1 MSDEIMADGASME
14 NQPVEQQAETTTE
27 ASEKTFTQTELEG
40 IIEQRLARE
49 RKKFQKQIE
58 GVDLDEARQLLQAK
72 EQAEIERQK
81 EKGEF
86 EKVLQQLAEK
96 KDNEISQYKT
106 KLQEI
111 QVDGALMS
119 AASQN
124 NAVSP
129 DQVVA
134 LLKSNTRL
142 SEDGSVEILDKDGTV
157 RYNDSG
163 VPLGVNDL
171 VSEFLTANP
180 HFVKASPSGVGS
192 QGAAGGSTQKPLSVA
207 DMVANWENGGRQAF
221 AAMKGKR

>member
-1 MSDEIMADGASME
+1 MSDEVMGNE
-14 NQPVEQQAETTTE
+14 GVEQTADAVEATE
-27 ASEKTFTQTELEG
+27 QSTKAFSQEELDA
-40 IIEQRLARE
+40 IVEQRLMRE
-49 RKKFQKQIE
+49 RKKYEKKLE
-58 GVDLDEARQLLQAK
+58 GVDLDEARRLLDEKQ
-72 EQAEIERQK
+72 QAEIERQK

-111 QVDGALMS
+111 QVDGALIN

-134 LLKSNTRL
+134 LLKSKTRL
-142 SEDGSVEILDKDGTV
+142 GEDGSVEILDNDGSV

-163 VPLGVNDL
+163 TPLQVNDL

-180 HFVKASPSGVGS
+180 HFVKASPSGTGS
-192 QGAAGGSTQKPLSVA
+192 KGAAGGSTQKPSSVA
-207 DMVANWENGGRQAF
+207 DMLASWENGGKEAY

>member
-1 MSDEIMADGASME
+1 MSDEIMGNESVE
-14 NQPVEQQAETTTE
+14 PVVETE
-27 ASEKTFTQTELEG
+27 ATEQPTKAFSQEELDA
-40 IIEQRLARE
+40 IVEQRLMRE
-49 RKKFQKQIE
+49 RKKYEKKLE

-106 KLQEI
+106 RLQEI
-111 QVDGALMS
+111 QVDGALINS
-119 AASQN
+119 ASQHG
-124 NAVSP
+124 AVSP
-129 DQVVA
+129 DQVVS
-134 LLKSNTRL
+134 LLKNKTRL
-142 SEDGSVEILDKDGTV
+142 GDDGAVEILDNDGTV

-163 VPLGVNDL
+163 TPMQVNDL

-180 HFVKASPSGVGS
+180 HFVKASPSGTGS
-192 QGAAGGSTQKPLSVA
+192 KGAAGGSTQKPSSVA
-207 DMVANWENGGRQAF
+207 DMLASWENGGKEAY

>member
-1 MSDEIMADGASME
+1 MSDNEVMGNE
-14 NQPVEQQAETTTE
+14 GVEQTADAVEATE
-27 ASEKTFTQTELEG
+27 QSTKAFSQEELDA
-40 IIEQRLARE
+40 IVEQRLMRE
-49 RKKFQKQIE
+49 RKKYEKKLE
-58 GVDLDEARQLLQAK
+58 GVDLDEARRLLEEKQ
-72 EQAEIERQK
+72 QAEIERQK

-111 QVDGALMS
+111 QVDGALIN

-134 LLKSNTRL
+134 LLKSKTRL
-142 SEDGSVEILDKDGTV
+142 GEDGSVEILDNDGSV

-163 VPLGVNDL
+163 TPLQVNDL

-180 HFVKASPSGVGS
+180 HFVKASPSGTGS
-192 QGAAGGSTQKPLSVA
+192 KGAAGGSTQKPSSVA
-207 DMVANWENGGRQAF
+207 DMLASWENGGKEAY

>member
-1 MSDEIMADGASME
+1 MSDQVMGNEG
-14 NQPVEQQAETTTE
+14 VEQTADAVEATE
-27 ASEKTFTQTELEG
+27 QSTKAFSQEELDA
-40 IIEQRLARE
+40 IVEQRLMRE
-49 RKKFQKQIE
+49 RKKYEKKLE
-58 GVDLDEARQLLQAK
+58 GVDLDEARRLLEEKQ
-72 EQAEIERQK
+72 QAEIERQK

-111 QVDGALMS
+111 QVDGALIN

-134 LLKSNTRL
+134 LLKSKTRL
-142 SEDGSVEILDKDGTV
+142 GEDGSVEILDNDGSV

-163 VPLGVNDL
+163 TPMQVNDL

-180 HFVKASPSGVGS
+180 HFVKASPSGTGS
-192 QGAAGGSTQKPLSVA
+192 KGAAGGSTQKPSSVA
-207 DMVANWENGGRQAF
+207 DMLASWENGGKEAY

>member
-1 MSDEIMADGASME
+1 MSDEVMGNE
-14 NQPVEQQAETTTE
+14 GVEQTADAVEATE
-27 ASEKTFTQTELEG
+27 QSTKAFSQEELDA
-40 IIEQRLARE
+40 IVEQRLMRE
-49 RKKFQKQIE
+49 RKKYEKKLE
-58 GVDLDEARQLLQAK
+58 GVDLDEARRLLDEKQ
-72 EQAEIERQK
+72 QAEIERQK

-96 KDNEISQYKT
+96 KDSEISQYKT

-111 QVDGALMS
+111 QVDGALIN

-134 LLKSNTRL
+134 LLKSKTRL
-142 SEDGSVEILDKDGTV
+142 GEDGSVEILDNDGSV

-163 VPLGVNDL
+163 TPMQVNDL

-180 HFVKASPSGVGS
+180 HFVKASPSGTGS
-192 QGAAGGSTQKPLSVA
+192 KGAAGGSTQKPSSVA
-207 DMVANWENGGRQAF
+207 DMLASWENGGKEAY

>member
-1 MSDEIMADGASME
+1 MSDEIMGNE
-14 NQPVEQQAETTTE
+14 GVEQPTEQAEATE
-27 ASEKTFTQTELEG
+27 QSTKAFSQEELDA
-40 IIEQRLARE
+40 IVEQRLMRE
-49 RKKFQKQIE
+49 RKKYEKKLE
-58 GVDLDEARQLLQAK
+58 GVDLDEARRLLEEKQ
-72 EQAEIERQK
+72 QAEIERQK

-96 KDNEISQYKT
+96 KDSEITQYKT

-111 QVDGALMS
+111 QVDGALINS
-119 AASQN
+119 ASQH

-134 LLKSNTRL
+134 LLKNKTRL
-142 SEDGSVEILDKDGTV
+142 GDDGSVEILDNDGSV

-163 VPLGVNDL
+163 TPMSVNEL

-180 HFVKASPSGVGS
+180 HFVKASPSGTGS
-192 QGAAGGSTQKPLSVA
+192 KGAAGGSTQKPSSVA
-207 DMVANWENGGRQAF
+207 DMLASWENGGKEAY

>member
-1 MSDEIMADGASME
+1 MSDEVMGNE
-14 NQPVEQQAETTTE
+14 GVEQSVEMTE
-27 ASEKTFTQTELEG
+27 ATEQSTESRTFSQEDLEK
-40 IIEQRLARE
+40 IVEQRLMRE
-49 RKKFQKQIE
+49 RKKYEKKLE
-58 GVDLDEARQLLQAK
+58 GVDLDEARRLLQEK

-96 KDNEISQYKT
+96 KDGEIRQYKT
-106 KLQEI
+106 RLQEI
-111 QVDGALMS
+111 QVDGALIN
-119 AASQN
+119 AASQH

-134 LLKSNTRL
+134 LLKNQTKL
-142 SEDGSVEILDKDGTV
+142 ADDGSVEILDKDGTV

-163 VPLGVNDL
+163 TPMSVNEL

-180 HFVKASPSGVGS
+180 HFVKASPSGTGS
-192 QGAAGGSTQKPLSVA
+192 KGAAGGSTQKPSSVA
-207 DMVANWENGGRQAF
+207 DMLASWENGGKEAY

>member
-1 MSDEIMADGASME
+1 MSDEIMGNE
-14 NQPVEQQAETTTE
+14 GVEQPTEQAEATE
-27 ASEKTFTQTELEG
+27 QSTKAFSQEELDA
-40 IIEQRLARE
+40 IVEQRLMRE
-49 RKKFQKQIE
+49 RKKYEKKLE
-58 GVDLDEARQLLQAK
+58 GVDLDEARRLLEEKQ
-72 EQAEIERQK
+72 QAEIERQK

-96 KDNEISQYKT
+96 KDSEITQYKT

-111 QVDGALMS
+111 QVDGALINS
-119 AASQN
+119 ASQH

-134 LLKSNTRL
+134 LLKNKTRL
-142 SEDGSVEILDKDGTV
+142 GDDGSVEILDNDGSV

-163 VPLGVNDL
+163 TPMSVNEL

-180 HFVKASPSGVGS
+180 HFVKASPSGTGS
-192 QGAAGGSTQKPLSVA
+192 KGAAGGSTQKPSSVA
-207 DMVANWENGGRQAF
+207 DMLAAWENGGKEAY

>member
-1 MSDEIMADGASME
+1 MSDEVMGNE
-14 NQPVEQQAETTTE
+14 GVEQTADAVEATE
-27 ASEKTFTQTELEG
+27 QSTKAFSQEELDA
-40 IIEQRLARE
+40 IVEQRLMRE
-49 RKKFQKQIE
+49 RKKYEKKLE
-58 GVDLDEARQLLQAK
+58 GVDLDEARRLLEEKQ
-72 EQAEIERQK
+72 QAEIERQK

-96 KDNEISQYKT
+96 KDSEISQYKT

-111 QVDGALMS
+111 QVDGALIN

-134 LLKSNTRL
+134 LLKSKTRL
-142 SEDGSVEILDKDGTV
+142 GEDGSVEILDNDGSV

-163 VPLGVNDL
+163 TPMQVNDL

-180 HFVKASPSGVGS
+180 HFVKASPSGTGS
-192 QGAAGGSTQKPLSVA
+192 KGAAGGSTQKPSSVA
-207 DMVANWENGGRQAF
+207 DMLASWENGGKEAY

>member
-1 MSDEIMADGASME
+1 MSDEVMGNE
-14 NQPVEQQAETTTE
+14 GVEQTADAVEATE
-27 ASEKTFTQTELEG
+27 QSTKAFSQEELDA
-40 IIEQRLARE
+40 IVEQRLMRE
-49 RKKFQKQIE
+49 RKKYEKKLE
-58 GVDLDEARQLLQAK
+58 GVDLDEAKRLLDEKQ
-72 EQAEIERQK
+72 QAEIERQK

-96 KDNEISQYKT
+96 KDSEISQYKT

-111 QVDGALMS
+111 QVDGALIN

-134 LLKSNTRL
+134 LLKSKTRL
-142 SEDGSVEILDKDGTV
+142 GEDGSVEILDNDGSV

-163 VPLGVNDL
+163 TPMQVNDL

-180 HFVKASPSGVGS
+180 HFVKASPSGTGS
-192 QGAAGGSTQKPLSVA
+192 KGAAGGSTQKPSSVA
-207 DMVANWENGGRQAF
+207 DMLASWENGGKEAY

>member
-1 MSDEIMADGASME
+1 MSDEVMGNE
-14 NQPVEQQAETTTE
+14 GVEQTADAVESTE
-27 ASEKTFTQTELEG
+27 QSTKAFSQEELDA
-40 IIEQRLARE
+40 IVEQRLMRE
-49 RKKFQKQIE
+49 RKKYEKKLE
-58 GVDLDEARQLLQAK
+58 GVDLDEARRLLEEKQ
-72 EQAEIERQK
+72 QAEIERQK

-111 QVDGALMS
+111 QVDGALIN

-134 LLKSNTRL
+134 LLKSKTRL
-142 SEDGSVEILDKDGTV
+142 GEDGSVEILDNDGSV

-163 VPLGVNDL
+163 TPMQVNDL

-180 HFVKASPSGVGS
+180 HFVKASPSGTGS
-192 QGAAGGSTQKPLSVA
+192 KGAAGGSTQKPSSVA
-207 DMVANWENGGRQAF
+207 DMLASWENGGKEAY

>member
-1 MSDEIMADGASME
+1 MSDEVMGNE
-14 NQPVEQQAETTTE
+14 GVEQTADAVEATE
-27 ASEKTFTQTELEG
+27 QSTKAFSQEELDA
-40 IIEQRLARE
+40 IVEQRLMRE
-49 RKKFQKQIE
+49 RKKYEKKLE
-58 GVDLDEARQLLQAK
+58 GVDLDEARRLLEEKQ
-72 EQAEIERQK
+72 QAEIERQK

-111 QVDGALMS
+111 QVDGALIN

-134 LLKSNTRL
+134 LLKSKTRL
-142 SEDGSVEILDKDGTV
+142 GEDGSVEILDNDGSV

-163 VPLGVNDL
+163 TPLQVNDL

-180 HFVKASPSGVGS
+180 HFVKASPSGTGS
-192 QGAAGGSTQKPLSVA
+192 KGAAGGSTQKPSSVA
-207 DMVANWENGGRQAF
+207 DMLASWENGGKEAY

>member
-1 MSDEIMADGASME
+1 MSDEVMGNE
-14 NQPVEQQAETTTE
+14 GVEQPVEQVESTE
-27 ASEKTFTQTELEG
+27 QSTKTFSQEELDQ
-40 IIEQRLARE
+40 IVEQRLMRE
-49 RKKFQKQIE
+49 RKKYEKKLE
-58 GVDLDEARQLLQAK
+58 GVDLDEARRLLEEKQ
-72 EQAEIERQK
+72 QAEIERQK

-96 KDNEISQYKT
+96 KDSEINQYKT

-111 QVDGALMS
+111 QVDGALIN

-124 NAVSP
+124 GAVSP

-134 LLKSNTRL
+134 LLKNKTRL
-142 SEDGSVEILDKDGTV
+142 GDDGSVEILDNDGSV

-163 VPLGVNDL
+163 TPMSVNEL

-180 HFVKASPSGVGS
+180 HFVKASPSGTGS
-192 QGAAGGSTQKPLSVA
+192 KGAAGGSTQKPSSVA
-207 DMVANWENGGRQAF
+207 DMLASWENGGKEAY

>member
-1 MSDEIMADGASME
+1 MSDEIMANESVE
-14 NQPVEQQAETTTE
+14 QPVEQVEATE
-27 ASEKTFTQTELEG
+27 QSTKTFSQEELDQ
-40 IIEQRLARE
+40 IVEQRLMRE
-49 RKKFQKQIE
+49 RKKYEKRLE
-58 GVDLDEARQLLQAK
+58 GVDIDEARRLLDEKQK
-72 EQAEIERQK
+72 AEIERQK

-111 QVDGALMS
+111 QVDGALIN

-134 LLKSNTRL
+134 LLKSKTRL
-142 SEDGSVEILDKDGTV
+142 GDDGSVEILDNDGSV

-163 VPLGVNDL
+163 TPLSVNEL

-180 HFVKASPSGVGS
+180 HFVKASPSGTGS
-192 QGAAGGSTQKPLSVA
+192 KGAAGGSTQKPSSVA
-207 DMVANWENGGRQAF
+207 DMLASWENGGKEAFRQ
-221 AAMKGKR
+221 MKGKR